1 MKRTLQFGLS
11 VLLGWAPLPG
21 QQPPEATTR
30 HHDARVGFRV
40 GTTGFGVEV
49 AKWLTGHVGAR
60 TGGSVFSLST
70 TKSQSSISYDAS
82 LKLHSFAALLDLSP
96 GRRGSFH
103 FTGGLATN
111 PMTITA
117 TGQPSSSGTFK
128 ITATRTRAVRSAR

>member
-82 LKLHSFAALLDLSP
+82 LKLHSFAA
-96 GRRGSFH
+96 
-103 FTGGLATN
+103 
-111 PMTITA
+111 TITA